1 MRAQP
6 TDRCDVHPPSPT
18 QESASN
24 TSRTSPRGCCM
35 PAGAITSASKRG
47 NELALHRR
55 RCKARDNAHCSKA
68 RANRYHSHQPLS
80 MLPHIC
86 QQKKQNDCI
95 DQLTRSATFHH
106 KRIKVRVQPDETTT
120 RAQRLARCQP
130 ARWVMCSYRSS
141 RAEKDSCRLV
151 VDGARLVRAHTAQ
164 RAAARRAPRRAIR
177 PRSVLGRPHSPRASL
192 SPNLRRCCGTCVLL
206 TKTLTVSDVR
216 ARVTGERPCA
226 RATRIR
232 PTCAHT
238 HTRTH
243 APPPS
248 LARSSSTCAKL
259 SSHHSDAASNI
270 VPLEKASA

>member
-1 MRAQP
+1 
-6 TDRCDVHPPSPT
+6 
-18 QESASN
+18 
-24 TSRTSPRGCCM
+24 
-35 PAGAITSASKRG
+35 
-47 NELALHRR
+47 
-55 RCKARDNAHCSKA
+55 
-68 RANRYHSHQPLS
+68 

-86 QQKKQNDCI
+86 QQKKQNNCI
-95 DQLTRSATFHH
+95 DQLTRSATFHLKTH
-106 KRIKVRVQPDETTT
+106 ARATNESTT

-130 ARWVMCSYRSS
+130 AWWVMCSYRSS

-232 PTCAHT
+232 PTCARAHT
-238 HTRTH
+238 HAHTH
-243 APPPS
+243 RRHRSHGRRRRAPNCHP
-248 LARSSSTCAKL
+248 TG
-259 SSHHSDAASNI
+259 SDAASNI
-270 VPLEKASA
+270 VPLEKASENAGICCVCFSVDRHTHAECRGFCCWEP